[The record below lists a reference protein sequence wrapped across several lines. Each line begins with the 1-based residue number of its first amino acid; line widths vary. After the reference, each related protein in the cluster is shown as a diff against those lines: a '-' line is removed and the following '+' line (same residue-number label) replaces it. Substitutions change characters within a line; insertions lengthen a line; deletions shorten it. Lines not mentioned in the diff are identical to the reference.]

1 MKRLFYLLS
10 AMVLL
15 CSCEGATGIDENIY
29 NDEASIER
37 PQCIYGVIEGENGDS
52 KDTTRT
58 YVANYKDVLWSK
70 DDIISFYSKDLNN
83 IQYIY
88 RGEDGAA
95 SATFEFVHDLQGK
108 QPAVDY
114 SQAIYPYS
122 AYAKCVKSD
131 EPGANIVTVFYRE
144 EQDYADKSFGKG
156 ANIMVATGQ
165 HSTDDRFYFRNACGF
180 LIIKF
185 YGEGTVIK
193 SLKLSALSEDVKIAG
208 EATIISK
215 YGAIPQIT
223 MSDNATST
231 VSINC
236 GENGV
241 ALGKDAENAT
251 EFWFALPP
259 TTFEGGFRI
268 EAVDFYNNVLVK
280 ETTKTVEIVRNEIQP
295 MAVIPF
301 EKHIPED
308 QVIWYTRNS
317 GTAPVTFYNRV
328 KNPFDATIIA
338 HYYDSEK
345 EKFAIVFDK
354 TVTEIKDDA
363 FRDTNITSIELP
375 SSIKT
380 IGNMAFNSTKIS
392 KISFPENIKTI
403 GIQAFQWSMITDVT
417 IPASVESVGSEA
429 FAGCSNLKTAH
440 VSAKNVGKYAF
451 YASKALESVTIT
463 ANVESVGYNSFLLC
477 ASLTTVNIE
486 ESQNSLD
493 LGYMLSDG
501 TFEYGP
507 FYDSP
512 LASITLKREIK
523 YKDMYGN
530 PFTPDGWEEGIF
542 ANKFYDEDDLTT
554 NVSLGVYVETISDY
568 MFSGVRVRAIWI
580 PKNITSIGKMAFAYC
595 YVLNGITCNHTTPPA
610 LGDDAFYKCGVD
622 LDGGK
627 MWYINVLS
635 GYAEI
640 FKTTGNWADYADIIK
655 EWTPTN

>member
-15 CSCEGATGIDENIY
+15 CCCEHATGIEETINS
-29 NDEASIER
+29 EEQSVEH
-37 PQCIYGVIEGENGDS
+37 PQCIYGVIDGEDGDS
-52 KDTTRT
+52 EDATRT
-58 YVANYKDVLWSK
+58 CVANYKEVLWSNN
-70 DDIISFYSKDLNN
+70 DIISFYSKDLNN

-95 SATFEFVHDLQGK
+95 SATFEFVHDLQGT

-122 AYAKCVKSD
+122 AYTKCVKGD
-131 EPGANIVTVFYRE
+131 EDGTNILTVYYRD
-144 EQDYADKSFGKG
+144 EQDYAYKSFGKG
-156 ANIMVATGQ
+156 ANLMVATGR
-165 HSTDDRFYFRNACGF
+165 HATDDKFYFRNACGY
-180 LIIKF
+180 LIIKL
-185 YGEGTVIK
+185 YGEGTIIK
-193 SLKLSALSEDVKIAG
+193 SLTLSALSEDVKIAG

-215 YGAIPQIT
+215 YNAIPQIT
-223 MSDNATST
+223 MTENATSS

-236 GENGV
+236 GEHGV
-241 ALGKDAENAT
+241 ELGKDAENAT

-268 EAVDFYNNVLVK
+268 EAVDFYNTVLVK

-308 QVIWYTRNS
+308 QVIWYTRDR

-354 TVTEIKDDA
+354 TVTEIMADA

-375 SSIKT
+375 NSIKT
-380 IGNMAFNSTKIS
+380 IGDMAFYSTMIS
-392 KISFPENIKTI
+392 AISFPTNIQTI
-403 GIQAFQWSMITDVT
+403 GDQAFEWSLITDVT
-417 IPASVESVGSEA
+417 IPASVESVGSKA
-429 FAGCSNLKTAH
+429 FASCSKLKTAH
-440 VSAKNVGKYAF
+440 VSAKNVGDHAF
-451 YASKALESVTIT
+451 YASRALESVTIT
-463 ANVESVGYNSFLLC
+463 ANVGSVGYSSFLLC
-477 ASLTTVNIE
+477 DSLTTVNIE

-530 PFTPDGWEEGIF
+530 PFTPDGWEEGVF
-542 ANKFYDEDDLTT
+542 AYKFYDEDDLTT
-554 NVSLGVYVETISDY
+554 NVSIGEYVETISDY

-627 MWYINVLS
+627 MWYINVLD

-640 FKTTGNWADYADIIK
+640 FKTTGNWAKYADIIM